1 MELPDVE
8 EKKAGNLY
16 SKTDLLKAVSEFFN
30 DALPRMGFQEDHF
43 WTNIRIILCIICC
56 SFGCY
61 AQFGLKFPKDRMYI
75 GVCVAGYFLFSGM
88 VALIDMFV
96 IKTSVMCLKVS
107 GETVF
112 VDVTM
117 LPFSQDMEIGLRTR
131 IGPKNKAKAAV
142 SFKASVG
149 RYFDSDGYLGQ
160 EEILAEFLK
169 LVKKFEKD
177 HGQKEAAPERKK
189 DK

>member
-1 MELPDVE
+1 MNDMELPDVDD
-8 EKKAGNLY
+8 KKAGNLY

-30 DALPRMGFQEDHF
+30 DALARMGFQEDHF
-43 WTNIRIILCIICC
+43 WTNIRIILCIVCC

-61 AQFGLKFPKDRMYI
+61 AQFVLKFPKDRIYI
-75 GVCVAGYFLFSGM
+75 GVCVVGYFLFSGM
-88 VALIDMFV
+88 VALIDMLV
-96 IKTSVMCLKVS
+96 IKTSVICIKVG

-117 LPFSQDMEIGLRTR
+117 LPFSQEMEIGLRKR
-131 IGPKNKAKAAV
+131 IGPKKKAEV
-142 SFKASVG
+142 SYKASVG

-160 EEILAEFLK
+160 EEILSEFLK

-177 HGQKEAAPERKK
+177 HGKEAAEKK
-189 DK
+189 KEK